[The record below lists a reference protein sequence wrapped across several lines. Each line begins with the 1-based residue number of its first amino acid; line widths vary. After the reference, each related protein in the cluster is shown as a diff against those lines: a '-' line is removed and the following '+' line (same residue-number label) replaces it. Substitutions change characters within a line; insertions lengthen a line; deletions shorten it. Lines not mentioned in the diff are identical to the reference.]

1 MIDSV
6 KATSRC
12 RIETGNL
19 CDGDCYF
26 FLDSQVGPCTPLP
39 ALSAQRM
46 RARAFFTHTSALA
59 RDPGVLCPQRWP
71 DSQCGPSLDNETAF
85 FQVRGYDRTNL
96 PAPESPASSTRSR
109 GPLRPSLPL
118 TAALSAPVVCWHSGQ
133 MRKCH
138 QSLGDEWPSTRYDD
152 RLNLVL
158 YGLSLWTGHARREFL
173 CSACRL
179 GVVEGRRRNG
189 RHLSYRFR
197 DKGD

>member
-6 KATSRC
+6 KATRTG

-19 CDGDCYF
+19 CDGDLHF
-26 FLDSQVGPCTPLP
+26 FPDSQVGPCTPLL

-46 RARAFFTHTSALA
+46 RPRAFFAHTSTLA

-71 DSQCGPSLDNETAF
+71 VCQRRPSLDNETAF
-85 FQVRGYDRTNL
+85 FRVRGYDRTKL

-118 TAALSAPVVCWHSGQ
+118 TAALSAPVVCWHRGQ
-133 MRKCH
+133 MRECH

-152 RLNLVL
+152 RLNLVS

-189 RHLSYRFR
+189 RHLSSQLR
-197 DKGD
+197 G